1 MELTSEDS
9 VTEQQARHAVTWKP
23 LQLLTFYRLI
33 LASLLIVLF
42 YSIPENVTFGE
53 YQPVLYSLTCF
64 FYLGFALVAGFMA
77 RLRRPRYEFQTAFQ
91 VLVDIVVITLLT
103 HASGG
108 LASGLG
114 ILLIITVA
122 AGSLLVAGR
131 IAFLFAAVAA
141 MAMILE
147 QVYSIQLLGLPRS
160 IGYTQSGLL
169 GIALFAT
176 ASLAYFMA
184 RRVRESEALARR
196 RGIDIANLSKL
207 NEHIVQ
213 RLQAGIIVT
222 DHLHNIRLIN
232 STARKLL
239 GIVVNSEHRPLA
251 QLAPALNLQ
260 LLDWKRT
267 PGKGVE
273 PFESA
278 SGGTRIL
285 PHFTPLDTAEGQ
297 GALIF
302 LEDMS
307 VMDTQAQQMKLAS
320 LGRLTASIAHEI
332 RNPIGAI
339 SHATQLLDESDE
351 IGKDDQRLM
360 MIIRE
365 QTRRVNTIVEN
376 ILQLSRPASSMPRS
390 IELDDWLARFT
401 DEFVHSG
408 ACNPGQLSTSVKP
421 RDITVWMDPSQL
433 HQVVWN
439 LCQNAFH
446 HGNDE
451 QGSVRIRLQASLSD
465 TQGTPQLDITDN
477 GPGIAADMTDQIFEP
492 FYTTRSSGTGLGLYL
507 ARELCGI
514 NNARL
519 SYHAAVEGGSCFRIS
534 FPENAGPAVSAIA

>member
-1 MELTSEDS
+1 MELTSEDR

-23 LQLLTFYRLI
+23 LRLLTFYRLI

-147 QVYSIQLLGLPRS
+147 QLYSIQLLGLPRS

-239 GIVVNSEHRPLA
+239 GIVVNSEHL
-251 QLAPALNLQ
+251 
-260 LLDWKRT
+260 
-267 PGKGVE
+267 E
-273 PFESA
+273 PYS
-278 SGGTRIL
+278 R
-285 PHFTPLDTAEGQ
+285 Q
-297 GALIF
+297 GN
-302 LEDMS
+302 
-307 VMDTQAQQMKLAS
+307 
-320 LGRLTASIAHEI
+320 R
-332 RNPIGAI
+332 
-339 SHATQLLDESDE
+339 
-351 IGKDDQRLM
+351 
-360 MIIRE
+360 
-365 QTRRVNTIVEN
+365 
-376 ILQLSRPASSMPRS
+376 
-390 IELDDWLARFT
+390 
-401 DEFVHSG
+401 
-408 ACNPGQLSTSVKP
+408 
-421 RDITVWMDPSQL
+421 
-433 HQVVWN
+433 
-439 LCQNAFH
+439 
-446 HGNDE
+446 
-451 QGSVRIRLQASLSD
+451 
-465 TQGTPQLDITDN
+465 
-477 GPGIAADMTDQIFEP
+477 
-492 FYTTRSSGTGLGLYL
+492 
-507 ARELCGI
+507 
-514 NNARL
+514 
-519 SYHAAVEGGSCFRIS
+519 AV
-534 FPENAGPAVSAIA
+534 

>member
-1 MELTSEDS
+1 MELTYKDRIA
-9 VTEQQARHAVTWKP
+9 EQQARNALTWRP
-23 LQLLTFYRLI
+23 LRLLTFYRLI
-33 LASLLIVLF
+33 LASVLIILF
-42 YSIPENVTFGE
+42 YSIPENITFGE
-53 YQPVLYSLTCF
+53 YRPVLYTLTSL

-77 RLRRPRYEFQTAFQ
+77 RLRRPRYEFQTTFQ
-91 VLVDIVVITLLT
+91 ILVDIVVITLLT

-114 ILLIITVA
+114 ILLIIAVA

-131 IAFLFAAVAA
+131 IAFLFAAVAT
-141 MAMILE
+141 MAMIVE
-147 QVYSIQLLGLPRS
+147 QFYSIQLLGLARS

-222 DHLHNIRLIN
+222 DNLHNIRLIN
-232 STARKLL
+232 TTARKLL
-239 GIVVNSEHRPLA
+239 GIVVSSEHMPLA
-251 QLAPALNLQ
+251 QLAPTLNLQ
-260 LLDWKRT
+260 LLDWKRS
-267 PGKGVE
+267 PGKE
-273 PFESA
+273 TAPFESA
-278 SGGTRIL
+278 SSGTRIL
-285 PHFTPLDTAEGQ
+285 PHFTLLDTAEGQ

-307 VMDTQAQQMKLAS
+307 AMDSQAQQMKLAS

-339 SHATQLLDESDE
+339 SHATQLLDESDA

-360 MIIRE
+360 TIIQE
-365 QTRRVNTIVEN
+365 QTRRVNAIVEN
-376 ILQLSRPASSMPRS
+376 ILQLSRPASSVPRS
-390 IELDDWLARFT
+390 IELDDWLTRFT

-408 ACNPGQLSTSVKP
+408 ACNPEQLSTSVTP
-421 RDITVWMDPSQL
+421 RDITAWMDPSQL

-439 LCQNAFH
+439 LCENAIH
-446 HGNDE
+446 HGSDE
-451 QGSVRIRLQASLSD
+451 NGSARIRLRATLSG
-465 TQGTPQLDITDN
+465 TLGTPQLDIIDN
-477 GPGIAADMTDQIFEP
+477 GPGIATDMTDQIFEP

-519 SYHAAVEGGSCFRIS
+519 SYQPAAEGGSCFRIS
-534 FPENAGPAVSAIA
+534 FPENTGPAVSAIA